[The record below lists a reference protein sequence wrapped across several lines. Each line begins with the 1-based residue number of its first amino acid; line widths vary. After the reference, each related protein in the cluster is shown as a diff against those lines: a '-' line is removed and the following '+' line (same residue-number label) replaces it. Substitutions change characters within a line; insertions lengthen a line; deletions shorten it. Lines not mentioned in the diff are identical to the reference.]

1 MNTTTPTFLAPTTT
15 VDPQERAR
23 ELLLQEL
30 VGVENLLDGGKRQAA
45 AAALRSLLN
54 WSSPEV
60 AREVLERAAAQ
71 ELAPRAGP
79 GPAPAPG
86 RPLRPR
92 EPGERPPR

>member
-1 MNTTTPTFLAPTTT
+1 MNTTTATFLAPTTT

-54 WSSPEV
+54 RSSPEV

-71 ELAPRAGP
+71 ELALELARVQPQPRTSASSPRAG
-79 GPAPAPG
+79 
-86 RPLRPR
+86 
-92 EPGERPPR
+92 